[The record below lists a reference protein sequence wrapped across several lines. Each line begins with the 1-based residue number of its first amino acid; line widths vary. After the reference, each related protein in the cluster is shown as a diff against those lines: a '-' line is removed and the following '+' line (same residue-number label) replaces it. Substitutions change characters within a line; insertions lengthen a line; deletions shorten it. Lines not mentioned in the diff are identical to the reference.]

1 MKMLLCVDRWSD
13 FDIAAGA
20 FSKMPDRQSATQL
33 KGFFE
38 QHDVTICETGTTVFE
53 TAYQVTKAL
62 DRDKYHLALKM
73 GFGMAYHPDIAVGSA
88 VNIIKE
94 KPGDFGRMMNQQ
106 WEDVY
111 ALERLDAEA
120 VPHFK
125 GGFINMNNSYLNV
138 FLEYKKV
145 VGVTVN
151 TFGASALAEQRRQQ
165 YKAEVES
172 TNGLGFVYPCLYERQ
187 PFYHVLTIQENLATG
202 AVAEHGAKELLNH
215 YLIEILQR
223 I

>member
-1 MKMLLCVDRWSD
+1 MLLCVDAWSD
-13 FDIAAGA
+13 FDMAANA
-20 FSKMPDRQSATQL
+20 FSKGPDRQSVTQL

-38 QHDVTICETGTTVFE
+38 QHEVTICETGTTVFE
-53 TAYQVTKAL
+53 TAYQVTRAL
-62 DRDKYHLALKM
+62 AREKYHLALKM
-73 GFGMAYHPDIAVGSA
+73 GLGIAYHPEIAVGSA

-94 KPGDFGRMMNQQ
+94 KPGDFGRIQNQQ
-106 WEDVY
+106 WQDIY
-111 ALERLDAEA
+111 ALGRLDAEA

-138 FLEYKKV
+138 FLEYRKV

-151 TFGASALAEQRRQQ
+151 TFGASALAEQRRQL
-165 YKAEVES
+165 YKADVES

-202 AVAEHGAKELLNH
+202 AVAEQGAKEQLNL